1 MKKSKVKKREVKVDF
16 VLYMIVDFRKP
27 IQSAIIEVHVMT
39 LHYFPFFLS
48 HPKGIW
54 PINEKRIWFVLFLVA
69 TDISL

>member
-1 MKKSKVKKREVKVDF
+1 
-16 VLYMIVDFRKP
+16 MIVDFRKP

-69 TDISL
+69 TDKSL